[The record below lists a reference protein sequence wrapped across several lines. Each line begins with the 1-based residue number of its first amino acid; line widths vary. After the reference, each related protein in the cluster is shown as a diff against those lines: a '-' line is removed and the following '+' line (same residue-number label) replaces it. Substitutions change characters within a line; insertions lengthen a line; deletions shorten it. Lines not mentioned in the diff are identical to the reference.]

1 MRRRR
6 SYREGDMAKCMI
18 VDDSLFQRKSLSR
31 LVTQLGWEVASE
43 ASNGREAV
51 ELYRRQRPDLV
62 LMDLLMPEMEGT
74 DAVGKI
80 IEHDRN
86 AKIVIVSSLG
96 YDEIV
101 DKAISLGAKQFI
113 TKPVDFREAADKLI
127 AVLEEQ

>member
-1 MRRRR
+1 
-6 SYREGDMAKCMI
+6 MAKCMI
-18 VDDSLFQRKSLSR
+18 VDDSLFQRKSLAR
-31 LVTQLGWEVASE
+31 LVTQLGWEVMSE

-51 ELYRRQRPDLV
+51 ESYRRARPDLV

-113 TKPVDFREAADKLI
+113 TKPVDFTEAADKLI